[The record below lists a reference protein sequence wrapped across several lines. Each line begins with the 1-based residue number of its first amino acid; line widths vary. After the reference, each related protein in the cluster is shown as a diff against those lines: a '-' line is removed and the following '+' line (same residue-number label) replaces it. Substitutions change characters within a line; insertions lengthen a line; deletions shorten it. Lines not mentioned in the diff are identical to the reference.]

1 MIRRLEK
8 RDIIHCV
15 EIVTENWGTAA
26 ALDFHEEVKHAFR
39 PGLKWPP
46 EYFVYDIDGSVI
58 AFAGMMHSWIMHN
71 VWDLIWINV
80 RKNHQGMGI
89 GRQLTEHRI
98 HEIDHQKGAVI
109 NLITKENQFFEKF
122 GFDAVKEYDGGWSL
136 MTLQLR
142 KLKL

>member
-8 RDIIHCV
+8 RDIIQCV
-15 EIVTENWGTAA
+15 EIVTENWGTAV
-26 ALDFHEEVKHAFR
+26 ALNFHEEVKHAFR

-46 EYFVYDIDGSVI
+46 EYFVFEIDKKVAG
-58 AFAGMMHSWIMHN
+58 FAGMMHSWIMHN
-71 VWDLIWINV
+71 VWDFIWINV
-80 RKNHQGMGI
+80 KKNHQGLGI

-98 HEIDHQKGAVI
+98 NEVNKQKGAVI
-109 NLITKENQFFEKF
+109 NLITKEVGFFYKF
-122 GFDAVKEYDGGWSL
+122 GFEDVKQYNNDWCL